1 MGGWACLVSSQSPL
15 LSPSN
20 YLKEPQVFFNY
31 FPHSMDGMILLF
43 CIFFYYNYDHIIN
56 NLQIVGTCV
65 DLEWIQASD

>member
-1 MGGWACLVSSQSPL
+1 MGGWACLVSSQSRL

-43 CIFFYYNYDHIIN
+43 CIFF
-56 NLQIVGTCV
+56 L
-65 DLEWIQASD
+65 L